1 MLRFL
6 RSEIAVLAGGATV
19 VLLTLFGD
27 PLLRDLGNPVSFT
40 LLFVGIFGIILLCA
54 FGVVR
59 HADALAG
66 LLGEPLGTL
75 TLTLAVIGI
84 EVALIA
90 TIMLTSE
97 ADPALAR
104 DTMFA
109 ILMIVLNGMVGA
121 SLLVGGLRH
130 REQEFNL
137 QGAGAFLAVITPLAT
152 VALIL
157 PAYTVSTAEP
167 TLSPVQAIAFSIVT
181 LLLYGV
187 FLTMQAA
194 RHRSFFI
201 QPEGGGGGVE
211 EVETEAPGAGG
222 RHDVRSLPYHI
233 GLLVLTM
240 LPIVLL
246 AKSLAKLV
254 DYGVA
259 GLGAPAAVGGVL
271 IAILVLAP
279 EGVSAL
285 NAAAADRLQ
294 RSVNIC
300 LGSAL
305 STIGMTVP
313 AALLIGLAIGQD
325 IVLGLGTVNMILLVL
340 TLAVSMLTFGS
351 AKTNVL
357 QGAVHLVLFFVFL
370 VLIFSP

>member
-1 MLRFL
+1 VGGVT
-6 RSEIAVLAGGATV
+6 VLI
-19 VLLTLFGD
+19 LTLFGD
-27 PLLRDLGNPVSFT
+27 PLIGDPGDLTKFIV
-40 LLFVGIFGIILLCA
+40 LFVWIFGVILLCA

-59 HADALAG
+59 HADALAEI
-66 LLGEPLGTL
+66 LGEPLGTL
-75 TLTLAVIGI
+75 TLTIAVIGI
-84 EVALIA
+84 EVALIV

-109 ILMIVLNGMVGA
+109 ILMIVLNGMVGV

-137 QGAGAFLAVITPLAT
+137 QGAGAFLAVITSLAT
-152 VALIL
+152 IALIL

-167 TLSPVQAIAFSIVT
+167 TLSPIQAIAFSLVT

-187 FLTMQAA
+187 FLAMQSA
-194 RHRSFFI
+194 RHRNFFI
-201 QPEGGGGGVE
+201 QPVSDTNDIERG
-211 EVETEAPGAGG
+211 EADAPEAVD
-222 RHDVRSLPYHI
+222 HPAVRSLPYHI
-233 GLLVLTM
+233 TLLFLTM

-246 AKSLAKLV
+246 AKNLAKLV

-259 GLGAPAAVGGVL
+259 GMGAPAAVGGVL
-271 IAILVLAP
+271 IAVLVLAP
-279 EGVSAL
+279 EGVSAFK
-285 NAAAADRLQ
+285 AAADRLQ

-305 STIGMTVP
+305 STIGMAVP
-313 AALLIGLAIGQD
+313 AALVIGLVIGQD
-325 IVLGLGTVNMILLVL
+325 IVLGLDMVNVILLVL

-351 AKTNVL
+351 SKTNML
-357 QGAVHLVLFFVFL
+357 QGAVHLVLFFVYL
-370 VLIFSP
+370 VLIFNP

>member
-1 MLRFL
+1 MKFL
-6 RSEIAVLAGGATV
+6 RSELPVLAGGATV
-19 VLLTLFGD
+19 VLLILFGD
-27 PLLRDLGNPVSFT
+27 PLIGDLGNLLNFT
-40 LLFVGIFGIILLCA
+40 LLFVWIFGIILLCA

-59 HADALAG
+59 HADALAE
-66 LLGEPLGTL
+66 LLGEPIGTL
-75 TLTLAVIGI
+75 ILTLAVIGI
-84 EVALIA
+84 EVTLIA
-90 TIMLTSE
+90 TIMLTTE

-167 TLSPVQAIAFSIVT
+167 TLSPIQAVSFSFVT

-187 FLTMQAA
+187 FLAMQSA
-194 RHRSFFI
+194 RHSSFFV
-201 QPEGGGGGVE
+201 QPEGGGNDVE

-222 RHDVRSLPYHI
+222 HHHVRSRPYHI
-233 GLLVLTM
+233 SLLVLTM

-246 AKSLAKLV
+246 AKNLAKLV
-254 DYGVA
+254 DFGVA

-285 NAAAADRLQ
+285 KAAAADRLQ

-313 AALLIGLAIGQD
+313 AALLIGLVIGQD
-325 IVLGLGTVNMILLVL
+325 VVLGLGTVNMILLVL

-357 QGAVHLVLFFVFL
+357 QGAVHLVLFFVYL
-370 VLIFSP
+370 VLVFSP